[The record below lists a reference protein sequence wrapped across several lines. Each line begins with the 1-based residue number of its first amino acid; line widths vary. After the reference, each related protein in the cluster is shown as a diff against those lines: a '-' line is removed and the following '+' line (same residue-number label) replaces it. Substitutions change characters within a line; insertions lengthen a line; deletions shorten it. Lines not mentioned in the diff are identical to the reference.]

1 MSRCSGMRATAD
13 GSHLVAPL
21 VCLLDEANCDYLGSV
36 HKSQEPFS
44 EFETIVPSTNTF
56 G

>member
-1 MSRCSGMRATAD
+1 MRATAD

-21 VCLLDEANCDYLGSV
+21 ICLLDEANCDYLGSV

-44 EFETIVPSTNTF
+44 EFETIVPSTNRF